1 MVPGKAE
8 TTQILFVDDDE
19 RALRA
24 FQRGFES
31 AEYRVTVTTDV
42 LGALELAEQD
52 KFQIIICDYIMPA
65 MDGVAFLERCRRIAP
80 DSLRILIS
88 GDCDYQSS
96 IDAINRGGVYKLVTK
111 PWDVDELKAMLREA
125 AEQYWTKKES
135 ERLSKLIKEQN
146 TELVVRTLN
155 LDREIH
161 ERTSSLLN
169 GLVTALDLRD
179 TETQWHSRRVSLYS
193 KRIAKALG
201 IRGEEIRSIERGAL
215 LHDIG
220 KIGIRDSILLKPG
233 RLTAEEWVEMR
244 KHPDMGYK
252 LLEGSDF
259 LERERIIV
267 LHHQERYDGKGYP
280 LALKAKDIDIGA
292 RIFAIADT
300 FDAMTSDRPYRQ
312 ALTFKAA
319 REEIIRCSG
328 TQFDPRVVDA
338 FLSIPHM
345 EWREIR
351 EKVEGRDLK
360 GEKAMAHGAPP
371 PIPPKPPSLG
381 PHPAGPSEPIR
392 PASLGAAAAGS
403 PGTVPA
409 PVVPD
414 VAAGAAPPPPET
426 GSPPSGESSA

>member
-1 MVPGKAE
+1 MLLGKTE
-8 TTQILFVDDDE
+8 VTNILFVDDDE

-24 FQRGFES
+24 FQRAFES
-31 AEYRVTVTTDV
+31 PEYQITITTDV

-52 KFQIIICDYIMPA
+52 KFQIVICDYLMPV
-65 MDGVAFLERCRRIAP
+65 MDGVTFLERCRRIAP
-80 DSLRILIS
+80 DLLRVLIT
-88 GDCDYQSS
+88 GECDYQSA
-96 IDAINRGGVYKLVTK
+96 IDAINRGGIYKLLTK
-111 PWDVDELKAMLREA
+111 PWDVDELRAMLREC

-179 TETQWHSRRVSLYS
+179 TETQWHSRRVSLYC

-201 IRGEEIRSIERGAL
+201 IRGEEIRSVERGAL

-244 KHPDMGYK
+244 KHPEMGYK

-351 EKVEGRDLK
+351 EKVEGRDVK
-360 GEKAMAHGAPP
+360 GEKLSGTAVPP
-371 PIPPKPPSLG
+371 PLPKGASTASTPPTPSQIPLPATGLAPSVE
-381 PHPAGPSEPIR
+381 PAPI
-392 PASLGAAAAGS
+392 AAAPA
-403 PGTVPA
+403 VPA
-409 PVVPD
+409 PPEPS
-414 VAAGAAPPPPET
+414 AAGGGTPGA
-426 GSPPSGESSA
+426 